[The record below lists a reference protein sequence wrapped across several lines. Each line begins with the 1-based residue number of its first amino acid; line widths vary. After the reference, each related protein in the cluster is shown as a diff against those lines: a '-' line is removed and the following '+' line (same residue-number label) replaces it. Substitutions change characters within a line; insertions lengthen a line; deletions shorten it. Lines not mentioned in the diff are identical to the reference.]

1 MPNMQP
7 VSTHGATRIQM
18 NSQDKDYQ
26 AKLKAAKAQA
36 DGNPY
41 VSGITPEDMTK
52 MSRSSYGAPTVIPQ
66 DLTQENFSQGDSTAN
81 IALDEPTTTSGSV
94 ELGTSA
100 TKTPDEDP
108 VSFQTEGLEERL
120 ALIARA
126 ASNANGGMNDRS
138 ETGRLS

>member
-1 MPNMQP
+1 MQP

-18 NSQDKDYQ
+18 DSQDKDYQ

-52 MSRSSYGAPTVIPQ
+52 ISRSSYGAPTVIPQ

-81 IALDEPTTTSGSV
+81 IALDAPTTTSGSV

-108 VSFQTEGLEERL
+108 ISFQTEGLEERL

-126 ASNANGGMNDRS
+126 ASNANGGMNDRA

>member
-1 MPNMQP
+1 MQP

-81 IALDEPTTTSGSV
+81 IALDAPTTTSGSV

-126 ASNANGGMNDRS
+126 ASNANGGMNDRA

>member
-1 MPNMQP
+1 MQP
-7 VSTHGATRIQM
+7 VSTHGATRIKM
-18 NSQDKDYQ
+18 DSQDKDYQ

-66 DLTQENFSQGDSTAN
+66 DLSQENFSQGDSTAN
-81 IALDEPTTTSGSV
+81 IAVNEPTTTSGSV

-100 TKTPDEDP
+100 TQTPEEDP
-108 VSFQTEGLEERL
+108 DSFQTEGLERRL

-126 ASNANGGMNDRS
+126 ASNADEGMNNRA